1 MGRGSSVGREEEE
14 PLVGWKPD
22 RDLELWLLPVPPPPT
37 PRSIHGN
44 PKRICPSFA
53 RWQPMSDGPD
63 GRIAA
68 HNAYTHLASSSLPSR
83 VERSLHT
90 STIFSLS
97 KSFAIQ
103 VNFCV
108 YPLLLLLLPLC
119 PSRRRRTV
127 LRGDFRVLPKMV
139 LEVTSIKRWCGG
151 R

>member
-1 MGRGSSVGREEEE
+1 MVGWVGRGSSVGREEEE

-97 KSFAIQ
+97 PSHLQFRSTF
-103 VNFCV
+103 VYTLFFFFCSLSV
-108 YPLLLLLLPLC
+108 
-119 PSRRRRTV
+119 RREED
-127 LRGDFRVLPKMV
+127 GPC
-139 LEVTSIKRWCGG
+139 CGG
-151 R
+151 ISAFSLKWF